1 MERQRRSPKGEK
13 EELHGKT
20 ITFAIYEENGWI
32 EEPTNLELVENRKF
46 EEENQGIILC
56 HIPYNC
62 YYPLHTACKTLGH
75 PWKESY

>member
-20 ITFAIYEENGWI
+20 ITFAIYEENRWI
-32 EEPTNLELVENRKF
+32 EEPANLELVKNRKF

-56 HIPYNC
+56 HTLQLLL
-62 YYPLHTACKTLGH
+62 PLHTGCKTLGH